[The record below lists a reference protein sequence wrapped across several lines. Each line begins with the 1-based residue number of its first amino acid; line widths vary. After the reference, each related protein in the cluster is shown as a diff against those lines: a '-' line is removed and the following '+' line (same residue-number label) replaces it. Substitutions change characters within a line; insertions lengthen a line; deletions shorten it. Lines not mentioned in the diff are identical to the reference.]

1 VASGTPNQ
9 EGYSSLMGQVL
20 EQIQSMFPDYAYEA
34 VLQAQE
40 QDYINSL
47 LETNPALDT
56 PTVFTVEDALKN
68 VIVSDGVSQSE
79 INYVVGLLSKN
90 LVTIDD
96 VVARTGIPAETISAV
111 YEANKPAVDDSE
123 VGVDEVD
130 EGLRYFPVL
139 RVPHG

>member
-1 VASGTPNQ
+1 
-9 EGYSSLMGQVL
+9 MGQLL

-34 VLQAQE
+34 VSQAQE

-111 YEANKPAVDDSE
+111 YEANKPAVDDT
-123 VGVDEVD
+123 
-130 EGLRYFPVL
+130 EGCPYLLKLPQK
-139 RVPHG
+139 